1 MCNKKTDAKLLE
13 GMGAKRTKTKVA
25 ETIKVDVLSIA
36 GVETIEAPKG
46 ITIAELKAILG
57 TTDSTFAD
65 KKTQTQLRDTDVLND
80 NCELY
85 RVTIKANA

>member
-1 MCNKKTDAKLLE
+1 MAKQTDAKLLKT
-13 GMGAKRTKTKVA
+13 MGAKATKKVVA
-25 ETIKVDVLSIA
+25 STIKVDVLSIS

-46 ITIAELKAILG
+46 ISIAELKKILG
-57 TTDSTFAD
+57 TTDATFAD
-65 KKTQTQLRDTDVLND
+65 KKTQRQLTDTDVLND

>member
-13 GMGAKRTKTKVA
+13 KMGAKRTKTKTV

-46 ITIAELKAILG
+46 ISIRELKNILN
-57 TTDSTFAD
+57 TTDATFAD
-65 KKTQTQLRDTDVLND
+65 KKTQTQLTDDDVLTD

>member
-1 MCNKKTDAKLLE
+1 MTRQTDAKLLKK
-13 GMGAKRTKTKVA
+13 MGAKTTKKVVA

-46 ITIAELKAILG
+46 ITIAELKKILG
-57 TTDSTFAD
+57 TTDATFAD